1 MKKDRDERYVY
12 NKPVEI
18 DIKDYI
24 KDVLSKNTDLNHSEI
39 NDSCDVFS
47 KGMSSYYVNGYWE
60 T

>member
-24 KDVLSKNTDLNHSEI
+24 KDVLSKNTDLNHSE
-39 NDSCDVFS
+39 DT
-47 KGMSSYYVNGYWE
+47 E
-60 T
+60 RA